1 MFNTRL
7 KQELAALREEIS
19 SLQQVRESLDSEM
32 LVLSLSADGRIE
44 TANHNFT
51 EQMFYA
57 SASLA
62 GLHIDELVPAHL
74 KNDEH
79 YRRFKTAINR
89 IEHYSGTIRLLRGN
103 GQEAW
108 LRSIM
113 QPILDSTGRVLR
125 ISIFSSDLTRT
136 IESSRDHEN
145 LMSALMR
152 STAVIE
158 FNLKGEVLTAN
169 ERFLS
174 GMGYTLAQIQ
184 GKHHR
189 MFCTPQN
196 RTALNTRLFGSV

>member
-1 MFNTRL
+1 MKRN
-7 KQELAALREEIS
+7 
-19 SLQQVRESLDSEM
+19 
-32 LVLSLSADGRIE
+32 
-44 TANHNFT
+44 
-51 EQMFYA
+51 
-57 SASLA
+57 
-62 GLHIDELVPAHL
+62 
-74 KNDEH
+74 
-79 YRRFKTAINR
+79 
-89 IEHYSGTIRLLRGN
+89 EHYSGTVRLLRGN

-113 QPILDSTGRVLR
+113 QPILDSSGRVLR

-136 IESSRDHEN
+136 IETSRDHEN

-174 GMGYTLAQIQ
+174 GMGYTLGQIQ

-196 RTALNTRLFGSV
+196 RTVPNARLSGSVYAGEFVRHAFSALTVTAVMYGLRPPTTRCATPMTTCTKW